1 MSNAAG
7 AWPWP
12 PDNAL
17 RRPASRRISTPVS
30 GRLDR
35 ITESTTPTTP
45 TAPPIPQKSVL
56 RNSDTNSDFPTLS
69 AAETVEFPQP
79 GYRYAYKNSTDTSAS
94 GTPRTAPP
102 AYEWVP
108 EPMLV
113 DEDHKGPVEGEKLAA
128 FRRSGGHKRQPRG
141 GWKRLALV
149 ALAALLLLGLVL
161 GLALGLTVGKPKSN
175 TVAPTPAQPA
185 DQQPFPI
192 GSYNMVTALKTVTTN
207 CTSNPETFN
216 CYPYNVYNSADS
228 SSFSTSLTTFGWTIT
243 NTSSTYATIGTASTP
258 DEGVPANLTISSS
271 GSPFTVNFTDKAL
284 TYISPSSNTSSARYT
299 FSFEMEKAFNPPV
312 SLTSDNTATQCFFNQ
327 TTFTGTLYLSAA
339 RTLPADQDS
348 STASNGKQWPY
359 AVDITSSS
367 AGGQDTPACYEYQN
381 GALGARITTGLT
393 PQPTG
398 SECLCEYQNS

>member
-1 MSNAAG
+1 MPTAA

-12 PDNAL
+12 PENAL
-17 RRPASRRISTPVS
+17 RRPSSRRISTAAS
-30 GRLDR
+30 GRLDC

-45 TAPPIPQKSVL
+45 TAPPIPQKSLL
-56 RNSDTNSDFPTLS
+56 RNSDTNFPTLGR
-69 AAETVEFPQP
+69 AETIDLPHP
-79 GYRYAYKNSTDTSAS
+79 AYRHAYKNSTDTSGSA
-94 GTPRTAPP
+94 TPRTAPP

-108 EPMLV
+108 EPVVV
-113 DEDHKGPVEGEKLAA
+113 DDEEHKGPVEGEKLAA
-128 FRRSGGHKRQPRG
+128 FRRSGGHTRQPRG

-161 GLALGLTVGKPKSN
+161 GLALGLTVGKRKSN
-175 TVAPTPAQPA
+175 TVAPTPARPA

-192 GSYNMVTALKTVTTN
+192 GSYTMLTALKTVTTN

-228 SSFSTSLTTFGWTIT
+228 SSFSKSLTTFGWTIT
-243 NTSSTYATIGTASTP
+243 NTSWVYATIGTGSTP
-258 DEGVPANLTISSS
+258 DAGVPANLTISSS

-299 FSFEMEKAFNPPV
+299 FSFDMDKAFNPPV

-327 TTFTGTLYLSAA
+327 TTFTGTLYLAAA
-339 RTLPADQDS
+339 RNFPADQGS
-348 STASNGKQWPY
+348 PSASNGKQWPY

-367 AGGQDTPACYEYQN
+367 AGGQDTPACYAYQN
-381 GALGARITTGLT
+381 GALGARVTTGLT
-393 PQPTG
+393 PQPT
-398 SECLCEYQNS
+398 SSQCLCQYQNF